1 MSKPTPSRV
10 RVDGPLKPY
19 ADGFRRELA
28 RQGYSASPA
37 AGHLQLMA
45 HLSRWLEQQDLEPG
59 ELAQGR
65 VEQFVEHR
73 RAAGRVHRQ
82 LTLKGRMGPLLGY
95 LRAEGVVPAFEPH
108 PVTDPLELLLAEFVG
123 YLVHERG
130 LAAPTVANHRR
141 VAKTF
146 LSARSGEPG
155 SNEGVV
161 DALMTAE
168 EVIGFVL
175 GEAER
180 CSPGSLNNVATGLRA
195 LLRFLYVCGY
205 TTRSLAAAVPTAP
218 GWRDSGIPRAASPQQ
233 VARLLES
240 CDRRSATGRRD
251 FAIVMLLA
259 RLGLRA
265 GEAAA
270 LEVDD
275 IDWRAGEVMVTGKG
289 NRREQLPLP
298 HDVGEAI
305 AGYCRRGR
313 RRGDCRDLFLRVSA
327 PHTGLSTSGISE
339 VVARACTRAGLPRL
353 GAHRLRHAAATEM
366 RRAGAPLFEIGQ
378 ALRHR
383 HVAST
388 AHYARDDYDALTAV
402 AHPWP
407 GGVA

>member
-1 MSKPTPSRV
+1 MNRPTPSRA

-19 ADGFRRELA
+19 ADGFRQELS

-45 HLSRWLEQQDLEPG
+45 HLSRWLEQQG
-59 ELAQGR
+59 LAPDGLTHSR

-73 RAAGRVHRQ
+73 RGAGRVHRQ
-82 LTLKGRMGPLLGY
+82 LTLKGRMAPLLGY
-95 LRAEGVVPAFEPH
+95 LRAEGVVPAFEP
-108 PVTDPLELLLAEFVG
+108 PTVTDPLELLLAEFVG
-123 YLVHERG
+123 YLVDERG
-130 LAAPTVANHRR
+130 LATPTVANHRR
-141 VAKTF
+141 AAKAF
-146 LSARSGEPG
+146 LSARTGEPDG
-155 SNEGVV
+155 NQTPV
-161 DALMTAE
+161 DGLAAE

-175 GEAER
+175 VEAER
-180 CSPGSLNNVATGLRA
+180 RPAGSLNNVTTGLRA
-195 LLRFLYVCGY
+195 MLRFLYVRGY
-205 TTRSLAAAVPTAP
+205 TARSLAAAVPTAP
-218 GWRDSGIPRAASPQQ
+218 GWRDSGIPKAASPQQ
-233 VARLLES
+233 VAGLLAC
-240 CDRRSATGRRD
+240 CDRRSVAGRRD

-265 GEAAA
+265 GEVAA
-270 LEVDD
+270 LSIDD
-275 IDWRAGEVMVTGKG
+275 IDWRVGEIVVTGKG
-289 NRREQLPLP
+289 NRRERLPLP

-353 GAHRLRHAAATEM
+353 GAHRLRHAAATAM

-383 HVAST
+383 QVAST
-388 AHYARDDYDALTAV
+388 AHYAKDDYDALTAV
-402 AHPWP
+402 ARPWP

>member
-1 MSKPTPSRV
+1 MNRPIPSRV

-19 ADGFRRELA
+19 VDGFRRELS

-45 HLSRWLEQQDLEPG
+45 HLSRWLEHQDLAPG
-59 ELAQGR
+59 ELAHGR

-82 LTLKGRMGPLLGY
+82 LTLKGRMAPLLGY
-95 LRAEGVVPAFEPH
+95 LRAEGVVPAFEP
-108 PVTDPLELLLAEFVG
+108 PTVTEPLEMLLAEFVG

-130 LAAPTVANHRR
+130 LATPTVANHRG
-141 VAKTF
+141 VAKAF
-146 LSARSGEPG
+146 LSARSGELD
-155 SNEGVV
+155 SNQTAV
-161 DALMTAE
+161 DGLAAE

-175 GEAER
+175 VEAER
-180 CSPGSLNNVATGLRA
+180 RSAGSLNNVTTGLRA
-195 LLRFLYVCGY
+195 LLRFLYVRGY
-205 TTRSLAAAVPTAP
+205 TARSLAAAVPTAP
-218 GWRDSGIPRAASPQQ
+218 GWRDSGIPKAASPQQ
-233 VARLLES
+233 VASLLES

-270 LEVDD
+270 LSVDD
-275 IDWRAGEVMVTGKG
+275 IDWRVGEVVVTGKG
-289 NRREQLPLP
+289 NRRERLPLP

-313 RRGDCRDLFLRVSA
+313 RRGACRDLFLRVNA

-388 AHYARDDYDALTAV
+388 ALYAKDDYDALTGV

>member
-1 MSKPTPSRV
+1 MSRPTPSRV

-28 RQGYSASPA
+28 RQGYSSSPA

-45 HLSRWLEQQDLEPG
+45 HLSRWLVDRGLEPG
-59 ELAQGR
+59 ELTGAG
-65 VEQFVEHR
+65 VEQFVEGR
-73 RAAGRVHRQ
+73 RAAGRVHRR
-82 LTLKGRMGPLLGY
+82 LTLRGVSPLLGY
-95 LRAEGVVPAFEPH
+95 LRAEGVVPAPEP
-108 PVTDPLELLLAEFVG
+108 PTVTGPLELLLAEFVG
-123 YLVHERG
+123 YLVGERG
-130 LAAPTVANHRR
+130 LAASTVANHRR
-141 VAKTF
+141 VAKAF

-161 DALMTAE
+161 DALAAE

-175 GEAER
+175 VEAER
-180 CSPGSLNNVATGLRA
+180 RSPGSLNNVATGLRA

-205 TTRSLAAAVPTAP
+205 TTRSLVAAVPTAP

-233 VARLLES
+233 VARLLAS
-240 CDRRSATGRRD
+240 CDRRRVAGRRD

-270 LEVDD
+270 LSVDD
-275 IDWRAGEVMVTGKG
+275 IDWRVGEVVVTGKG
-289 NRREQLPLP
+289 NRRERLPLP

-313 RRGDCRDLFLRVSA
+313 RRGDCRDLFLRVNA

-388 AHYARDDYDALTAV
+388 AHYAKDDYDALTAV
-402 AHPWP
+402 AHPWS

>member
-1 MSKPTPSRV
+1 MNRPMPSRV
-10 RVDGPLKPY
+10 RVDGPLRPY

-45 HLSRWLEQQDLEPG
+45 HLSRWLQQQGLEPG
-59 ELAQGR
+59 ELAHDR

-82 LTLKGRMGPLLGY
+82 LTLKGRMDPLLGW
-95 LRAEGVVPAFEPH
+95 LRVEGVVPAFEP
-108 PVTDPLELLLAEFVG
+108 PAMTDPLELLLAEFVG
-123 YLVHERG
+123 YLVDERG
-130 LAAPTVANHRR
+130 LATPTVSNHRR
-141 VAKTF
+141 VAEAF

-155 SNEGVV
+155 SNPTAV
-161 DALMTAE
+161 DALAVE

-175 GEAER
+175 VEAER
-180 CSPGSLNNVATGLRA
+180 RSAGSLNNVTTGLRA
-195 LLRFLYVCGY
+195 LLRFLYVRGY

-233 VARLLES
+233 VARLLAS
-240 CDRRSATGRRD
+240 CDRRSGAGRRD

-270 LEVDD
+270 LSVDD
-275 IDWRAGEVMVTGKG
+275 IDWRAGEIVVTGKG
-289 NRREQLPLP
+289 NRRERLPLP

-305 AGYCRRGR
+305 AGYCHRGR
-313 RRGDCRDLFLRVSA
+313 RRGDCRDLFLRVNA

-383 HVAST
+383 RVAST
-388 AHYARDDYDALTAV
+388 ALYAKDDYDALAAV
-402 AHPWP
+402 TRPWS